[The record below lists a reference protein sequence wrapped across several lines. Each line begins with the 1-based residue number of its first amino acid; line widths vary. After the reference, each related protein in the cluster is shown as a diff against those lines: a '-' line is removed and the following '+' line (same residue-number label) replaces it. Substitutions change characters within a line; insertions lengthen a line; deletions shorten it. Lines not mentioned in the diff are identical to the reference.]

1 MIFRL
6 CLDHRFIL
14 QIKKYDHSQKL
25 ANSQRCQNRPDF
37 GRALDRFIRGLLFM
51 SFLAKVSPIHL
62 LRRAFTRVIN
72 IESIPAFDKYDHLS
86 NMESKDLFQFEP
98 FSGEDHIVAV
108 CGGD

>member
-1 MIFRL
+1 MMLRL
-6 CLDHRFIL
+6 YLDHR
-14 QIKKYDHSQKL
+14 
-25 ANSQRCQNRPDF
+25 NRVDLS
-37 GRALDRFIRGLLFM
+37 RALERSIRGLSFM

-86 NMESKDLFQFEP
+86 NMKSKYLFQFEP

-108 CGGD
+108 CSGD

>member
-1 MIFRL
+1 MLRL
-6 CLDHRFIL
+6 YLDHGFIL
-14 QIKKYDHSQKL
+14 QIKLWSFTKNGNFPES
-25 ANSQRCQNRPDF
+25 RNRVDF
-37 GRALDRFIRGLLFM
+37 SRALERSIRGLSFM